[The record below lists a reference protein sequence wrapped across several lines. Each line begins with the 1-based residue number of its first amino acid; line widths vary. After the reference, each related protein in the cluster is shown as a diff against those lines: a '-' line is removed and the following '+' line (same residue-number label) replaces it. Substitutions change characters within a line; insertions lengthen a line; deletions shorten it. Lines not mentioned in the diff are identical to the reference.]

1 VNGHM
6 DLNRRR
12 AFSLRLPLLSAGVI
26 AESESAD
33 KALGDASAET
43 HPVSLLQIAEIAVA

>member
-1 VNGHM
+1 MNGHM

-12 AFSLRLPLLSAGVI
+12 AFSFRLPLLSAGVI
-26 AESESAD
+26 AESESPD